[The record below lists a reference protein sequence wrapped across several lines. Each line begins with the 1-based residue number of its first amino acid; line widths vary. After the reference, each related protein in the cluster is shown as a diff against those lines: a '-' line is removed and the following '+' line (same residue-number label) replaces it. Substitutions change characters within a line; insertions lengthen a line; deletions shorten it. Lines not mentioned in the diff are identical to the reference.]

1 MRGGA
6 AWSSKVIE
14 SFWPSH
20 CSSLSLSYTLISLSR
35 ITVRRRCS
43 LAFEANW
50 IFCLLPSHHPDIL
63 RKHFKICTRM
73 NGILKKS
80 AKRYLCSMCY
90 LQSRTAAY
98 SRYWMRVKWTR
109 SLQYRE
115 LEKQTIQLGS
125 YLGRKQNYVR
135 RISCCL
141 MSIRL
146 NALIKQH
153 DKSQYIMLDRANVTV
168 SRTFS

>member
-20 CSSLSLSYTLISLSR
+20 CSSLSLSYTLIILSR
-35 ITVRRRCS
+35 ITVRRRRS
-43 LAFEANW
+43 MTFEANW
-50 IFCLLPSHHPDIL
+50 IFYPLPSHHPDIL

-73 NGILKKS
+73 NGMLKKS
-80 AKRYLCSMCY
+80 DKLYLCSMCY
-90 LQSRTAAY
+90 LQSRSAEY
-98 SRYWMRVKWTR
+98 SRYWMRVKWLR
-109 SLQYRE
+109 SYQYMY
-115 LEKQTIQLGS
+115 LEKLSMTRHLGS
-125 YLGRKQNYVR
+125 YLWRKQNYVR

-146 NALIKQH
+146 YALIKQH
-153 DKSQYIMLDRANVTV
+153 GEPIYNVGWGKCN
-168 SRTFS
+168 SE

>member
-20 CSSLSLSYTLISLSR
+20 CSSLLSSVLESSFGGG
-35 ITVRRRCS
+35 V
-43 LAFEANW
+43 A
-50 IFCLLPSHHPDIL
+50 LPSKLIESFAFSYLLYIL
-63 RKHFKICTRM
+63 RNHFKICTGM
-73 NGILKKS
+73 NGMLNKS
-80 AKRYLCSMCY
+80 VKLYLCSMCY
-90 LQSRTAAY
+90 LQPRSAEY

-115 LEKQTIQLGS
+115 LEKQTTQLGS